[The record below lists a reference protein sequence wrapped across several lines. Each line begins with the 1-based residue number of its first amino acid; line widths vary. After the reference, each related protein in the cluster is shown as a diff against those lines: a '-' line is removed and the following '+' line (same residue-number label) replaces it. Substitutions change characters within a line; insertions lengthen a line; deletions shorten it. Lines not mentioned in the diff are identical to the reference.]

1 MLVNTELLIKKQDGS
16 DMTGTAALPSA
27 FISVEKRTAEDGSIV
42 FRVYGGG
49 FGHGVGMSQNGA
61 HSMAK
66 AGKTYKDILDFFYH
80 GAEIRTE

>member
-1 MLVNTELLIKKQDGS
+1 MSYLGVETRSILGLKSANFELQKEN
-16 DMTGTAALPSA
+16 GTIT
-27 FISVEKRTAEDGSIV
+27 FKVKG
-42 FRVYGGG
+42 Y
-49 FGHGVGMSQNGA
+49 GHGVGMSQNGA

>member
-1 MLVNTELLIKKQDGS
+1 MELNRKKRSQRRKDFL
-16 DMTGTAALPSA
+16 D
-27 FISVEKRTAEDGSIV
+27 VYKRQIV

-80 GAEIRTE
+80 GAKIRTE